1 MALLFKSDVDRAE
14 PWSEA
19 LKKHAPELEVRIW
32 PDAGEAEEIDYALV
46 WKPPRGL
53 MASYPNLKAI
63 FSLGAG
69 IDHLASDPEL
79 PAGVP
84 VVRMVEPGLT
94 TGMTEYVVMSVLM
107 HHRRMPDYAMAQ
119 QDRIWALLDVP
130 LAAGRGV
137 GVMGLGVL
145 GSDAAET
152 LAGLGFDVAGW
163 SRSAKEVPGV
173 MSFHGTEQLQAFLAR
188 SEILVCML
196 PSTAE
201 TQGLLNSKALG
212 MLPRGA
218 VLINAARGDLLVEDD
233 LLKALASGQ
242 ITGASLD
249 VFSYE
254 PLVPDHPFW
263 EHPRIVITP
272 HCASITVP
280 DSGARAVAEN
290 IRRLEAS
297 EPMEHVI
304 DFAKGY

>member
-1 MALLFKSDVDRAE
+1 MALVFKSDVDRAE
-14 PWSEA
+14 LWSEA
-19 LKKHAPELEVRIW
+19 LKNLAPELEMRTW
-32 PDAGEAEEIDYALV
+32 PDTGDAEEIDYALV

-84 VVRMVEPGLT
+84 VVRMVEPGLCA
-94 TGMTEYVVMSVLM
+94 GMTEYVVMSVLM
-107 HHRRMPDYAMAQ
+107 HHRRMLDYAAAQ
-119 QDRIWALLDVP
+119 RDKIWAMLDVP
-130 LAAGRGV
+130 LAPGRRV
-137 GVMGLGVL
+137 GIMGLGVL
-145 GSDAAET
+145 GADAAET

-163 SRSAKEVPGV
+163 SRAAKDVPGV
-173 MSFHGTEQLQAFLAR
+173 TSFHGPDALQPFLAR
-188 SEILVCML
+188 SEILICLL
-196 PSTAE
+196 PSTVE
-201 TQGLLNSKALG
+201 TQGILNSKTLG

-218 VLINAARGDLLVEDD
+218 VLINSARGDLLVEDD
-233 LLKALASGQ
+233 LLKVLASGQ
-242 ITGASLD
+242 IVGASLD

-272 HCASITVP
+272 HCAAVTEP
-280 DSGARAVAEN
+280 DSGARTVVEN
-290 IRRLEAS
+290 IRRLEAG
-297 EPMEHVI
+297 EPMLHQV